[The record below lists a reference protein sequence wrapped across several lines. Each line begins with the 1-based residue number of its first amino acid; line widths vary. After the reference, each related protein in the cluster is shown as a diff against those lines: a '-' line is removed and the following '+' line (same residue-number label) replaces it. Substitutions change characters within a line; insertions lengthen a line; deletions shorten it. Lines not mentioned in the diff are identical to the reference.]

1 MAINRQELID
11 TIYYGY
17 ASLPL
22 KTVGEANIELRCRRS
37 Q

>member
-17 ASLPL
+17 ASMPDE
-22 KTVGEANIELRCRRS
+22 TVGPDNM
-37 Q
+37 QV